1 MWRIPKLLAKKALN
15 SPKLLIYY
23 VNKRTKIVATV
34 GPASESEEML
44 VALAQAG
51 VNVFRLN
58 FSHGTHEDH
67 KLRIE
72 KIRKINTEYGF
83 NCAILQD
90 LQGPKIRV
98 GEMVGGNTGV
108 ELIAGNQFVFTNED
122 IVGNAERASTPY
134 KGMFQDVS
142 LGDRILMDDGK
153 LEVKVVSVDKQKQEV
168 TTDIV
173 YGGLLKQKKGVNLPN
188 TNISQPS
195 VTDKDWA
202 DLDFGLAND
211 VDWIALSFVRTAK
224 EILDIKEYIKSKGSS
239 AKVIAKVEKPE
250 AITNMDEIIEATD
263 AVMVARGDLGV
274 EMPAEEVPIIQ
285 KILIHKSH
293 LAAKPVIVATQM
305 LESMIDSPSPT
316 RAEVGDVANAVLDG
330 ADAVMLS
337 AESASGK
344 YPLLSVETMSKT
356 IAHVEKFGDASR
368 LYFRH
373 HTRVTEADYV
383 SNDKDNDTVIMMGC
397 RMARD
402 LDVKALIG
410 ITSSGYTAVRLSH
423 HRPKSN
429 IYIFTSN
436 IKLMTQ
442 LSLYWGVEV
451 IALEKIKYAN
461 SGAMLEEANKYLVT
475 KGLLQTG
482 DKYINTM
489 SFPLTENNRTNTVRL
504 SVV

>member
-1 MWRIPKLLAKKALN
+1 M
-15 SPKLLIYY
+15 
-23 VNKRTKIVATV
+23 NKRTKIVATV

-44 VALAQAG
+44 ISLAKAG

-67 KLRIE
+67 QERIV
-72 KIRKINTEYGF
+72 KIRKINAEYGF

-98 GEMVGGNTGV
+98 GEMEGGNAGV
-108 ELIAGNQFVFTNED
+108 ELIAGNQFIFTNQTV
-122 IVGNAERASTPY
+122 IGNAQKASTPY
-134 KGMFQDVS
+134 KGMYQDVS
-142 LGDRILMDDGK
+142 IGDRILMDDGK
-153 LEVKVVSVDKQKQEV
+153 LEVKVVGVDVPNQEV
-168 TTDIV
+168 ITEIV

-202 DLDFGLAND
+202 DLDFGLKNN
-211 VDWIALSFVRTAK
+211 VDWIALSFVRTAQ
-224 EILDIKEYIKSKGSS
+224 EIIDIKEYIKSKGSV
-239 AKVIAKVEKPE
+239 AKVIAKIEKPE
-250 AITNMDEIIEATD
+250 AITNMDEIIAATD

-285 KILIHKSH
+285 KVLIHKCH

-344 YPLLSVETMSKT
+344 YPLLSVETMAKT
-356 IAHVEKFGDASR
+356 IAHVEKFGDPSR
-368 LYFRH
+368 LYYRH
-373 HTRVTEADYV
+373 HTRVTTPEYV
-383 SNDKDNDTVIMMGC
+383 SKDKDNDNVIVVGC
-397 RMARD
+397 RLARD
-402 LDVKALIG
+402 LEVSAMIG

-423 HRPKSN
+423 HRPKAN
-429 IYIFTSN
+429 IYIFTGN
-436 IKLMTQ
+436 KILLTQ

-451 IALEKIKYAN
+451 FSLENMTKSNEGDVVESVKNFLLEKGK
-461 SGAMLEEANKYLVT
+461 
-475 KGLLQTG
+475 LQKG
-482 DKYINTM
+482 DKFINTLSVPIM
-489 SFPLTENNRTNTVRL
+489 KDNRTNTVRL
-504 SVV
+504 SIV

>member
-1 MWRIPKLLAKKALN
+1 M
-15 SPKLLIYY
+15 
-23 VNKRTKIVATV
+23 NKRTKIVATV

-44 VALAQAG
+44 ISLAKAG

-67 KLRIE
+67 QERIVR
-72 KIRKINTEYGF
+72 IRKINVEYGF

-98 GEMVGGNTGV
+98 GEMEGGNVGV
-108 ELIAGNQFVFTNED
+108 ELIEGNQFIFTNQTV
-122 IVGNAERASTPY
+122 IGNAQKASTPY
-134 KGMFQDVS
+134 KGMYQDVNI
-142 LGDRILMDDGK
+142 GDRILMDDGK
-153 LEVKVVSVDKQKQEV
+153 LEVKVVGVDVPNQEV
-168 TTDIV
+168 ITEIV

-202 DLDFGLAND
+202 DLDFGLKNN
-211 VDWIALSFVRTAK
+211 VDWIALSFVRTAQ
-224 EILDIKEYIKSKGSS
+224 EIIDIKEYIKSKGSV
-239 AKVIAKVEKPE
+239 AKVIAKIEKPE
-250 AITNMDEIIEATD
+250 AITNMDEIIAATD

-285 KILIHKSH
+285 KVLIHKCH

-344 YPLLSVETMSKT
+344 YPLLSVETMAKT
-356 IAHVEKFGDASR
+356 IAHVEKFGDPSR
-368 LYFRH
+368 LYYRH
-373 HTRVTEADYV
+373 HTRVTAPEYV
-383 SNDKDNDTVIMMGC
+383 SKDKDNDNVIVVGC
-397 RMARD
+397 RLARD
-402 LDVKALIG
+402 LEVSAMIG

-423 HRPKSN
+423 HRPKAN
-429 IYIFTSN
+429 IYIFTGN
-436 IKLMTQ
+436 TILLTQ

-451 IALEKIKYAN
+451 FSLENMTKSSEGDVVESVKNFLLEKGK
-461 SGAMLEEANKYLVT
+461 
-475 KGLLQTG
+475 LQKG
-482 DKYINTM
+482 DKFINTLSVPIM
-489 SFPLTENNRTNTVRL
+489 KDNRTNTVRL
-504 SVV
+504 SIV

>member
-1 MWRIPKLLAKKALN
+1 M
-15 SPKLLIYY
+15 
-23 VNKRTKIVATV
+23 NKRTKIVATV

-44 VALAQAG
+44 ISLAKAG

-67 KLRIE
+67 QERII
-72 KIRKINTEYGF
+72 KIRKINAEYGF

-98 GEMVGGNTGV
+98 GEMEGGNAGV
-108 ELIAGNQFVFTNED
+108 ELIAGNQFIFTNQTV
-122 IVGNAERASTPY
+122 IGNAQKASTPY
-134 KGMFQDVS
+134 KGMYQDVS
-142 LGDRILMDDGK
+142 IGDRILMDDGK
-153 LEVKVVSVDKQKQEV
+153 LEVKVVGVDVPNQEV
-168 TTDIV
+168 ITEIV

-202 DLDFGLAND
+202 DLDFGLKNN
-211 VDWIALSFVRTAK
+211 VDWIALSFVRTAQ
-224 EILDIKEYIKSKGSS
+224 EIIDIKEYIKSKGSV
-239 AKVIAKVEKPE
+239 AKVIAKIEKPE
-250 AITNMDEIIEATD
+250 AITNMDEIIAATD

-285 KILIHKSH
+285 KVLIHKCH

-344 YPLLSVETMSKT
+344 YPLLSVETMAKT
-356 IAHVEKFGDASR
+356 IAHVEKFGDLSR
-368 LYFRH
+368 LYYRH
-373 HTRVTEADYV
+373 HTRVTTPEYV
-383 SNDKDNDTVIMMGC
+383 SKDKDNDNVIVVGC
-397 RMARD
+397 RLARD
-402 LDVKALIG
+402 LEVSAMIG

-423 HRPKSN
+423 HRPKAN
-429 IYIFTSN
+429 IYIFTGN
-436 IKLMTQ
+436 TILLTQ

-451 IALEKIKYAN
+451 FSLENMTKSSEGDVVESVKNFLLEKGK
-461 SGAMLEEANKYLVT
+461 
-475 KGLLQTG
+475 LQKG
-482 DKYINTM
+482 DKFINTLSVPIM
-489 SFPLTENNRTNTVRL
+489 KDNRTNTVRL
-504 SVV
+504 SIV